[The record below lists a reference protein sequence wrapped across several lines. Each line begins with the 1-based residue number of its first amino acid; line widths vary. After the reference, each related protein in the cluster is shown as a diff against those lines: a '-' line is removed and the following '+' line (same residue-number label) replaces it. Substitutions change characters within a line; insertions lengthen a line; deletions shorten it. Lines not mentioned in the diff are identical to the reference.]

1 MHLKFLKNRIFLSA
15 LCLLLAAGVAF
26 FLLPRFY
33 EDKSATV
40 TVLRAAQDIPAG
52 MTITEQLLTSAEVGG
67 YGLPE
72 GIVNDKAHLV
82 GKVAQTTIIRGDY
95 FFPQKVG
102 SYLTDEQL
110 DRIAEKGQRLVTVSV
125 ESIAAGLSS
134 HLLAGDTVTVA
145 VFFEKASDGQDTA
158 PQVIVYPE
166 LTGLMVYSVE
176 NAKTEDT
183 AEIRSKQDDSQSA
196 SSDPVAKAVT
206 LIVTQAQAET
216 LIQAEYTGKLHLIFE
231 KRGVSHE

>member
-1 MHLKFLKNRIFLSA
+1 MKNRIFLSA

-52 MTITEQLLTSAEVGG
+52 TTITEQMLTSAEVGG

-72 GIVNDKAHLV
+72 GIVTDKTQLV
-82 GKVAQTTIIRGDY
+82 GKVAQTALVQGDY

-102 SYLTDEQL
+102 SYLADEQL
-110 DRIAEKGQRLVTVSV
+110 DRIAENGQRLVTVSI

-145 VFFEKASDGQDTA
+145 VFFEKASDGQTTA

-166 LTGLMVYSVE
+166 LAGLTVYSVE

-183 AEIRSKQDDSQSA
+183 AEIRSEREDSQSS
-196 SSDPVAKAVT
+196 SSDLVAKAVT
-206 LIVTQAQAET
+206 LIVTQEQAET
-216 LIQAEYTGKLHLIFE
+216 LIQAEYTGTLHLIFE
-231 KRGVSHE
+231 ERGVSHE

>member
-1 MHLKFLKNRIFLSA
+1 MKFLKNRIFLSA

-26 FLLPRFY
+26 FLLPHFY

-52 MTITEQLLTSAEVGG
+52 TTVTGQMLTSAEVGG

-72 GIVNDKAHLV
+72 GIVNDSEQLV
-82 GKVAQTTIIRGDY
+82 GKVAQTDLTKGDY

-102 SYLTDEQL
+102 NYLADEQL
-110 DRIAEKGQRLVTVSV
+110 DRIAENGQRLVTVSI

-134 HLLAGDTVTVA
+134 HLLAGDTITVA
-145 VFFEKASDGQDTA
+145 VFFEKASDGQTTA

-166 LTGLMVYSVE
+166 LTGLTVYSVE

-206 LIVTQAQAET
+206 LIVTQEQAET

-231 KRGVSHE
+231 ERGVSHE

>member
-1 MHLKFLKNRIFLSA
+1 MNFLKNRIFLSA

-33 EDKSATV
+33 EDKSATT

-52 MTITEQLLTSAEVGG
+52 TTITEPMLSSAEVGG

-72 GIVNDKAHLV
+72 GMVNDPEQLV
-82 GKVAQTTIIRGDY
+82 GKVAQTSLVKGDY

-102 SYLTDEQL
+102 SYLADEQL
-110 DRIAEKGQRLVTVSV
+110 DRIAENGQRLVTVSI

-145 VFFEKASDGQDTA
+145 VFLEKASDGQTTA

-183 AEIRSKQDDSQSA
+183 AEIRSQQDDSQSA

-206 LIVTQAQAET
+206 LIVTQEQAET

-231 KRGVSHE
+231 ERGVSHE